1 MGVYIGYVEQR
12 KVEKKPDRSPA
23 VFYDFTPIGEI
34 RNGQVYTMTKGD
46 RERLLPDSEN
56 HNLNLFYDWKKDQE
70 KMRDAFRDHVLVV
83 FEFTANDLAENV
95 KSNGERNTT
104 TAYKVQAVEMLK
116 AGKIRALSCE
126 GIYYRVKKE
135 DVLSDFCKDD
145 TVDVKLS
152 DIRPGDQVLVELE
165 DGFWA
170 GPYPAVF
177 HQETNSW
184 CVRPGI
190 QENGG
195 QAAGY
200 REEDFQRIW
209 LKDPGKGG
217 AGRRL
222 AKLHKDAR
230 QVRQDVRAKETVQSK
245 DAGELQKKPEEGE
258 NSGSRLQLEK
268 QEYDNLRKRV
278 EQMKAFLEIGED
290 MVKLR
295 EKKQDM
301 QREVEELEIHREHL
315 KTETRDLETGFV
327 KMINNPYEKMV
338 DLVFDGFMSSKML
351 NAAAKWEGEQS
362 VREHR
367 RIVEAVNG
375 AKAEEKTPEEL
386 IEYLC
391 GTIQIARPDYDRNTI
406 INIAVCLTQSFL
418 TVFYGK
424 PGCGK
429 TSICN
434 IFGQV
439 LGLNKFSD
447 VSADTGS
454 FGEGAGRYIPVSV
467 ERGWTSKR
475 DLIGYYNPLS
485 KTFDKSN
492 RRIYDALHQL
502 DTEKKKQLSRFPMLI
517 LLDEANLSPMEY
529 YWSDFMNI
537 CDDLGDQSTVNLG
550 ENYVFGIPETLHFC
564 ATINNDH
571 TTETLSPRLIDRAW
585 IITLPR
591 QKYGEGM
598 GSVIPDEKVERI
610 TWDTLKKAF
619 IPGQG
624 ECSLSDDIQERY
636 KEVTA
641 YLEEHDFPVSPRSDL
656 AVRRYWAAAS
666 KSFEKDQQGRTPGV
680 IALDYAIAQRILPKM
695 AGNGEAFEQVL
706 RGLLDICRGTGQ
718 GSDEKNSRKDSLDLC
733 ADILEDMIRRGDQ
746 QMKYYQFFA

>member
-1 MGVYIGYVEQR
+1 M
-12 KVEKKPDRSPA
+12 
-23 VFYDFTPIGEI
+23 
-34 RNGQVYTMTKGD
+34 
-46 RERLLPDSEN
+46 
-56 HNLNLFYDWKKDQE
+56 
-70 KMRDAFRDHVLVV
+70 
-83 FEFTANDLAENV
+83 
-95 KSNGERNTT
+95 
-104 TAYKVQAVEMLK
+104 
-116 AGKIRALSCE
+116 
-126 GIYYRVKKE
+126 
-135 DVLSDFCKDD
+135 
-145 TVDVKLS
+145 
-152 DIRPGDQVLVELE
+152 ELE

-222 AKLHKDAR
+222 AKLHKDVR

-268 QEYDNLRKRV
+268 EEYDNLRKRV

-429 TSICN
+429 NVDLQHFRT
-434 IFGQV
+434 
-439 LGLNKFSD
+439 
-447 VSADTGS
+447 
-454 FGEGAGRYIPVSV
+454 GAGI
-467 ERGWTSKR
+467 K
-475 DLIGYYNPLS
+475 
-485 KTFDKSN
+485 
-492 RRIYDALHQL
+492 
-502 DTEKKKQLSRFPMLI
+502 
-517 LLDEANLSPMEY
+517 
-529 YWSDFMNI
+529 
-537 CDDLGDQSTVNLG
+537 
-550 ENYVFGIPETLHFC
+550 
-564 ATINNDH
+564 
-571 TTETLSPRLIDRAW
+571 
-585 IITLPR
+585 
-591 QKYGEGM
+591 
-598 GSVIPDEKVERI
+598 
-610 TWDTLKKAF
+610 
-619 IPGQG
+619 
-624 ECSLSDDIQERY
+624 
-636 KEVTA
+636 
-641 YLEEHDFPVSPRSDL
+641 
-656 AVRRYWAAAS
+656 
-666 KSFEKDQQGRTPGV
+666 
-680 IALDYAIAQRILPKM
+680 
-695 AGNGEAFEQVL
+695 
-706 RGLLDICRGTGQ
+706 
-718 GSDEKNSRKDSLDLC
+718 
-733 ADILEDMIRRGDQ
+733 
-746 QMKYYQFFA
+746 